1 MIRKNIIH
9 TVAGVIAAALMVAAP
24 IFSLVTFAGP
34 SDDPVIQAP
43 HVGPGED
50 EEEYAQALAD
60 WAQAIAQN
68 AGSAVNRSVP
78 AAVLAEGNYYD
89 LPNANP
95 MAAAIDMYSY
105 DMMVHDLNNMK
116 QTYPSLVKLQS
127 IGTSLDGRTI
137 YDVIIG
143 NQNASKK
150 ILIQAGIH
158 GREYIVS
165 TVAMQQIDALL
176 NGAANGG
183 TFNGMPVSEM
193 LQKVCFHFVPMANPD
208 GVSISQFGEAGVKN
222 AKFREIMQNGF
233 AMDTATG
240 RAGGA
245 DYATYLT
252 RWKSNAAGVDINHN
266 FDANWG
272 EIIDAGY
279 GRAVGY
285 KGANPLSEPESK
297 ALANLSYSNKF
308 DATLSY
314 HSTGSILYWD
324 TANNRS
330 AQTSYEIAS
339 LVHDI
344 SGYSIVGSVGHGGY
358 KDWMQKISTVPSLTV
373 EMGTSVC
380 PVNFAE
386 YPEIW
391 QRTKAIPGIIAEY
404 VLKH

>member
-1 MIRKNIIH
+1 MIHRGILQ
-9 TVAGVIAAALMVAAP
+9 TAAGIVAAALMVAAP

-34 SDDPVIQAP
+34 SDDPVIAAP

-50 EEEYAQALAD
+50 EEEYAQALSD

-68 AGSAVNRSVP
+68 TGSSVNRSVQS
-78 AAVLAEGNYYD
+78 AILAEGNYYD

-105 DMMVHDLNNMK
+105 DMMVNDLNKMK
-116 QTYPSLVKLQS
+116 QTYPRLVKVQS

-137 YDVIIG
+137 YDVIVG
-143 NQNASKK
+143 SPNAPKK

-165 TVAMQQIDALL
+165 TITMQQIDALL

-183 TFNGMPVSEM
+183 TFNGMQISDM
-193 LQKVCFHFVPMANPD
+193 LNKVCFHFVPMANPD
-208 GVSISQFGEAGVKN
+208 GISISQFGEAGVKN
-222 AKFREIMQNGF
+222 QKFKEVMQSGY
-233 AMDTATG
+233 AMDVQTG
-240 RAGGA
+240 RAADA

-252 RWKSNAAGVDINHN
+252 RWKSNAAGVDLNHN
-266 FDANWG
+266 FAANWD
-272 EIIDAGY
+272 EIVDAGY

-285 KGANPLSEPESK
+285 KGSNPLSEPESK
-297 ALANLSYSNKF
+297 ALATLANSNHF
-308 DATLSY
+308 NATLSY

-324 TANNRS
+324 TANNQS
-330 AQTSYEIAS
+330 AQSSYEIAS
-339 LVHDI
+339 LVRDI
-344 SGYSIVGSVGHGGY
+344 SNYSIMGSVGHGGF
-358 KDWMQKISTVPSLTV
+358 KDWIQKVSPIPSLTV
-373 EMGTSVC
+373 EMGTSTC
-380 PVNFAE
+380 PVNFSE

-404 VLKH
+404 VLNH